1 MFLFLYKLQ
10 NVRNLLIF
18 LFFLQALTNCATP
31 IIKAIDANDTA
42 KIQEELDK
50 GADINEYK
58 VFYYTPIVRAVLA
71 GNQKMTE
78 YLISKGADPN
88 GRGSGKWGPNRL
100 IPTIYIAATLG
111 DVDMVKLLLSNGAN
125 PAARAE
131 YQWMRSEPPYH
142 NYEPKGNAL
151 NAIVETTKAYEQFVQ
166 SGNVTPNNT
175 ATDLQKK
182 FKEYQTNSI
191 EIAKI
196 LVRDKRVLDDSENL
210 ASAFV
215 GFLKIKQTEIA
226 NQIFNSIPQKSI
238 DNRMYHQIIHIYRS
252 DFLKK
257 LLAKSKPPTPPPGEF
272 NLFEYAVFMT
282 GGGDNCQPNTSGGAI
297 KFDNFKNEEERIRHA
312 NYANYQMV
320 VETLSGIYNANTLDN
335 HRRNYITQQI
345 LKNNLYQFACL
356 TALVKTN
363 KINVNS
369 PDKYGWAPIHYA
381 ILYASYEEI
390 EKLLL
395 LGANPNLKTKEVPED
410 QRTVYLRNGFTYH
423 PRPNISAKEMAFA
436 TNSNYQ
442 RLFKN

>member
-1 MFLFLYKLQ
+1 M
-10 NVRNLLIF
+10 
-18 LFFLQALTNCATP
+18 QALSNCATP
-31 IIKAIDANDTA
+31 IIKAIDANDIA
-42 KIQEELDK
+42 KIQQELDK

-58 VFYYTPIVRAVLA
+58 VFYYTPIIRAVLA
-71 GNQKMTE
+71 GKKDLVE

-88 GRGSGKWGPNRL
+88 GRGSGQWGPNRL
-100 IPTIYIAATLG
+100 IPTIYIATTLG
-111 DVDMVKLLLSNGAN
+111 DGDMVKLLLSKGAN
-125 PAARAE
+125 PALRAE
-131 YQWMRSEPPYH
+131 YQWTRSEAPYH

-166 SGNVTPNNT
+166 SGNVAPDNT
-175 ATDLQKK
+175 SEFQKE
-182 FKEYQTNSI
+182 FKVYQTNST

-196 LVRDKRVLDDSENL
+196 LIRDKRVLDDSENL

-215 GFLKIKQTEIA
+215 GFLKIKQTDIA
-226 NQIFNSIPQKSI
+226 NLIFDSIPQKSI
-238 DNRMYHQIIHIYRS
+238 DNRMYHQIIQIYRS

-257 LLAKSKPPTPPPGEF
+257 LLAKSKPLTPLPGEF

-282 GGGDNCQPNTSGGAI
+282 GGGDNCLPNTSGGAI
-297 KFDNFKNEEERIRHA
+297 KFDHFKNEEERIRHA

-320 VETLSGIYNANTLDN
+320 VETLSGIYSAKAVDN

-345 LKNNLYQFACL
+345 LKNNLYQFSCL

-363 KINVNS
+363 KININS

-381 ILYASYEEI
+381 VLYSSYEEI

-395 LGANPNLKTKEVPED
+395 LGANPDIKTKEVPED
-410 QRTVYLRNGFTYH
+410 QRSVYLRNGFIYH
-423 PRPNISAKEMAFA
+423 PRPNISAKEMALT